1 MPQAIER
8 SLATPMMRPRLPAI
22 RGPSLA
28 MSVFVMTFFQSWCA
42 RAAQAQLLSFLG
54 LDKLGNSGNARGRR
68 KTACRGGAAC
78 PHASHRFSTRVALVP
93 PKPKLFDMTQL

>member
-22 RGPSLA
+22 RGPGLA
-28 MSVFVMTFFQSWCA
+28 MSVSVMTFFQSWCA

-54 LDKLGNSGNARGRR
+54 LDKLGNSGNARRR
-68 KTACRGGAAC
+68 RQAACWGAAF

-93 PKPKLFDMTQL
+93 PKPKLFDMTQLS